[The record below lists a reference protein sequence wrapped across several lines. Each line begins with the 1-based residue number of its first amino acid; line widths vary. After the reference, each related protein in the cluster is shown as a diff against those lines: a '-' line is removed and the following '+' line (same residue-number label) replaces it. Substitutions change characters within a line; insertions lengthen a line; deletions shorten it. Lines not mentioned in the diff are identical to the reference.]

1 MLENALATSVSPK
14 NSRKNRCPDN
24 AALAA
29 WLKLIASGD
38 RRAFKC
44 LYDAVSPRLFGQA
57 IKLMRCRDSA
67 EDALQETFLRIW
79 ASAGHYDPTC
89 GLALAWMARIVRNV
103 SIDHLRRT
111 RKVQRYFAPEE
122 DRPDIPVSPEPVEDR
137 LDLERAL
144 GDLPVVQ
151 QDAIC
156 RIVVEGWTHEEVAVR
171 GGVPVPT
178 VKSRAQRGLK
188 RLRSTLEAEARD
200 STGPERCGMAPA

>member
-1 MLENALATSVSPK
+1 MLNNVHAMPVSPRNSPK
-14 NSRKNRCPDN
+14 NGCPDN
-24 AALAA
+24 AVLAT
-29 WLKLIASGD
+29 WLSLISDGD

-57 IKLMRCRDSA
+57 IKLMRCRDAA

-79 ASAGHYDPTC
+79 ASAGHYDPAY

-103 SIDHLRRT
+103 SIDHLRRS
-111 RKVQRYFAPEE
+111 RKVQRHFAPEE
-122 DRPDIPVSPEPVEDR
+122 DRPDVPVAPEPVEDR
-137 LDLERAL
+137 LDLEKAL
-144 GDLPVVQ
+144 SDLPAVQ

-156 RIVVEGWTHEEVAVR
+156 RIVVEGWTHEEVAMR

-188 RLRSTLEAEARD
+188 RLRATFEAEAVETPR
-200 STGPERCGMAPA
+200 SACHGMATA